1 MNSISQKKNQTAVFG
16 AGCFWCTE
24 AVFQSLRGV
33 VSVIPGYAGG
43 HVENPSYEAVCS
55 GQTGHIE
62 VAKIEFNPMEISYQ
76 TLLKVFF
83 LAHDP
88 TTQNRQGADVGEQY
102 ASAIFYADEGQKAA
116 SEAAI
121 AELEREKI
129 FSGPIVTQIR
139 PLEKFYEAED
149 YHRAYFKR
157 NPQAPYCQAVI
168 NPKLAKMREHFSGLL
183 K

>member
-1 MNSISQKKNQTAVFG
+1 MNFLSKSQNQTAVFG

-62 VAKIEFNPMEISYQ
+62 VAKIEFNPTEISYQ

-83 LAHDP
+83 LVHDP
-88 TTQNRQGADVGEQY
+88 TTQNRQGGDVGEQY

-149 YHRAYFKR
+149 YHHEYFKR